1 MTLRTADELQRL
13 ANRRLPP
20 FLAEYVN
27 GGSYAEHTL
36 RRNVEDLR
44 SIELRQRVLCDVSN
58 VTLGTTLFGREC
70 ALPLGLGPIGISG
83 MLARRGEV
91 QAARAAEQVGVPF
104 CLSTVSICSIE
115 EVRAALKRPFWF
127 QLYMIRDRGFMSE
140 LLDRA
145 TAAGCSTLVFT
156 VDMPVPGVR
165 YRDFRSG
172 MAGSGGWRAALR
184 RGWQGAMHPRWGLD
198 VGLAGRPH
206 SLGNLIKVLGKNSGL
221 EDYIG
226 WLGRNFDP
234 SVTWHDLEWVRAR
247 WRGPLVLKG
256 VLDVDDAR
264 AAASSS
270 RITAAGS
277 STACARR
284 RVRCRRSPTRSR
296 AGSRCSPTAAC
307 ERASTCSGCSRSAR
321 TACCSA
327 GLGLTRSRPAAA
339 PTSSTCS
346 IASSVSSRP
355 RWRWPDA
362 RASRRSIARR
372 SIVRGGPDVYARG
385 LELTMTLASGT
396 RLGVYE
402 ISSPLGAGGMG
413 EVYRATVGP
422 REVAR
427 VDVRAVLDS
436 RTGDGSRCAR

>member
-1 MTLRTADELQRL
+1 MTLRTADDLQRL

-36 RRNVEDLR
+36 KRNVEDLR

-91 QAARAAEQVGVPF
+91 QAAQAAEQAGVPF

-115 EVRAALKRPFWF
+115 EVRAGLKRPFWF
-127 QLYMIRDRGFMSE
+127 QLYMIRDRGFMGE

-172 MAGSGGWRAALR
+172 MAGSGGWRATVR
-184 RGWQGAMHPRWGLD
+184 RGWQGALHPRWALD

-234 SVTWHDLEWVRAR
+234 SVTWHDVDWVRAR
-247 WRGPLVLKG
+247 WKGPLVLKG

-264 AAASSS
+264 AAA
-270 RITAAGS
+270 AAGADGVVVS
-277 STACARR
+277 NHGGRQFDG
-284 RVRCRRSPTRSR
+284 VRS
-296 AGSRCSPTAAC
+296 
-307 ERASTCSGCSRSAR
+307 SAR
-321 TACCSA
+321 ALPAIADAVA
-327 GLGLTRSRPAAA
+327 GRLTVLADGGVRTGLDVLRMLALGAHGVLLGRAWAYALAAGGGPYVADMLDRVKRELAAA
-339 PTSSTCS
+339 MAMAGRPS
-346 IASSVSSRP
+346 IAAIDR
-355 RWRWPDA
+355 
-362 RASRRSIARR
+362 
-372 SIVRGGPDVYARG
+372 
-385 LELTMTLASGT
+385 T
-396 RLGVYE
+396 
-402 ISSPLGAGGMG
+402 
-413 EVYRATVGP
+413 
-422 REVAR
+422 
-427 VDVRAVLDS
+427 VLD
-436 RTGDGSRCAR
+436 R

>member
-1 MTLRTADELQRL
+1 MTLRTADDLQRL

-36 RRNVEDLR
+36 KRNVEDLR

-91 QAARAAEQVGVPF
+91 QAAQAAEQAGVPF

-115 EVRAALKRPFWF
+115 EVRAGLKRPFWF
-127 QLYMIRDRGFMSE
+127 QLYMIRDRGFMGE

-172 MAGSGGWRAALR
+172 MAGSGGWRATVR
-184 RGWQGAMHPRWGLD
+184 RGCQGALHPRWALD

-234 SVTWHDLEWVRAR
+234 SVTWHDLDWVRAR
-247 WRGPLVLKG
+247 WKGPLVLKG

-264 AAASSS
+264 AAA
-270 RITAAGS
+270 AAGADGIVVS
-277 STACARR
+277 NHGGRQFDG
-284 RVRCRRSPTRSR
+284 VRS
-296 AGSRCSPTAAC
+296 
-307 ERASTCSGCSRSAR
+307 SAR
-321 TACCSA
+321 ALPAIADAVA
-327 GLGLTRSRPAAA
+327 GRLTVLADGGVRTGLDVLRMLALGAHGVLLGRAWAYALAAGGGPYVADMLDRVKRELAAA
-339 PTSSTCS
+339 MAMAGRPS
-346 IASSVSSRP
+346 IAAIDR
-355 RWRWPDA
+355 
-362 RASRRSIARR
+362 
-372 SIVRGGPDVYARG
+372 
-385 LELTMTLASGT
+385 T
-396 RLGVYE
+396 
-402 ISSPLGAGGMG
+402 
-413 EVYRATVGP
+413 
-422 REVAR
+422 
-427 VDVRAVLDS
+427 VLD
-436 RTGDGSRCAR
+436 R